1 MCFSFSVLPPSE
13 RRESPLDC
21 SSATTVSTADA
32 STPPEAAS
40 TALRLWFWQ
49 TRPLVGEEGSPPPH
63 PNTPQPPAEPPLSCE
78 DVRSSCFPM
87 SQGVKLAAR
96 GLSWPAAETSRSAIT
111 LIAPQSLLSL
121 TLRN

>member
-1 MCFSFSVLPPSE
+1 MYFSVFPPSE
-13 RRESPLDC
+13 RRESPLDY

-49 TRPLVGEEGSPPPH
+49 TRPLVGEEGSPPP
-63 PNTPQPPAEPPLSCE
+63 PASCE
-78 DVRSSCFPM
+78 DVCSSCFPM
-87 SQGVKLAAR
+87 SQGVKLVAR

>member
-49 TRPLVGEEGSPPPH
+49 TRPLVGEEGSPLPTPPQH
-63 PNTPQPPAEPPLSCE
+63 PPTRRRTPSQLRGRPLILLSHE
-78 DVRSSCFPM
+78 SG
-87 SQGVKLAAR
+87 SQAR
-96 GLSWPAAETSRSAIT
+96 GPRAELAGR
-111 LIAPQSLLSL
+111 
-121 TLRN
+121 